1 MLTPPA
7 RPHATHG
14 CRARSRGICCTPRI
28 ARHTSLSSTEISG
41 IHCAHATWH
50 QRPSAHCLNAPSCTG
65 HSTHDTPRN
74 IASFSSSEGRGAP
87 AGVVAAAAAT
97 AGVFALPRS
106 HASRHTQHSHPL
118 GCSAR
123 FSAPFSFSFPAHAA
137 SPAATLFTP

>member
-1 MLTPPA
+1 MA
-7 RPHATHG
+7 RQ
-14 CRARSRGICCTPRI
+14 
-28 ARHTSLSSTEISG
+28 TSASSTEISG
-41 IHCAHATWH
+41 IHCAHTTWH

-65 HSTHDTPRN
+65 HKTQETPRN

-118 GCSAR
+118 G
-123 FSAPFSFSFPAHAA
+123 FGVFPSFSLPSRPAQAA
-137 SPAATLFTP
+137 SAAATLLMP